1 MHFLEHYYN
10 AMAALNKSIE
20 GEIQHVINCV
30 PERVAAV
37 KKTFLFFFFKDVLK
51 ACLLI
56 KAGYVNQQNHMYTG
70 YLFLG
75 NLIYFSQMTETR
87 EGKSGAICVKEI
99 IFYGE
104 EVSEFI
110 LFRNTWT

>member
-1 MHFLEHYYN
+1 ML
-10 AMAALNKSIE
+10 LT
-20 GEIQHVINCV
+20 VINCV

-37 KKTFLFFFFKDVLK
+37 KKTFFFKDVLK

-99 IFYGE
+99 VIFYGE
-104 EVSEFI
+104 AVSEFI
-110 LFRNTWT
+110 LFRNT